1 MVGNDVY
8 RLGSNEFHD
17 VIYPEGYKL
26 IGQFSI
32 DPFPT
37 YSYDLGNVQVNKT
50 IFMPKNKNAVAVT
63 YKVTNKNNSD
73 VKVRLYPLL
82 TCRYYHT
89 VVYQS
94 KVPLNFT
101 LKSTGTQ
108 FQATFQRPQA
118 TIVCRITE
126 GEFKEEVNWVN
137 HIHYRDERC
146 AGKQMLTTVFNR
158 AILRCR
164 CLLMRRKSLR

>member
-1 MVGNDVY
+1 MRMCWLGDDVY
-8 RLGSNEFHD
+8 RLGSTEFHN

-37 YSYDLGNVQVNKT
+37 YNYDLGNVQVRKT
-50 IFMPKNKNAVAVT
+50 VFIPKNKNIVAIT
-63 YKVTNKNNSD
+63 YKLTNKNNSEA
-73 VKVRLYPLL
+73 KVRLYPLL

-94 KVPLNFT
+94 RVPLNFT
-101 LKSTGTQ
+101 LRSNGAL

-118 TIVCRITE
+118 TIVCRITD
-126 GEFKEEVNWVN
+126 GEFKEKINW
-137 HIHYRDERC
+137 
-146 AGKQMLTTVFNR
+146 
-158 AILRCR
+158 
-164 CLLMRRKSLR
+164 